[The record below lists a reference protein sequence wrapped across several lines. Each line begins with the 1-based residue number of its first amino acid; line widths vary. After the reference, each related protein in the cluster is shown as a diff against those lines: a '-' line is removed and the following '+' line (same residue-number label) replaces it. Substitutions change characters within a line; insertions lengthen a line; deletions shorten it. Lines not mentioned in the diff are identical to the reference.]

1 MAKFYVQSGSVQAVV
16 DSADLDRAAL
26 WVVHQVMG
34 KTLPIEELDDEPYEL
49 TNIVAPVRGHFLD
62 ETIRISEVGFH
73 REDAMVVDTLETF
86 RHWYELFQAVSI
98 LSTRLN

>member
-34 KTLPIEELDDEPYEL
+34 KTLPIEELDDEPCE
-49 TNIVAPVRGHFLD
+49 
-62 ETIRISEVGFH
+62 
-73 REDAMVVDTLETF
+73 
-86 RHWYELFQAVSI
+86 
-98 LSTRLN
+98 